1 MVGIFLLIVSITC
14 IFVVKF
20 VWTKN
25 VARKTKYFLFYYF
38 IQQINIFN
46 NSTYLQFI
54 EETNQHIYNIHWR
67 NQSPY
72 LQFIEETNHH
82 IYNSLKKPIT
92 IFTIHWRNQSTY
104 LQFIEATNHHIYNSL
119 KKPITIFTI
128 HWRNKATYLQFIEE
142 TYHHMYNSYTYY
154 KCLHDLITHLFSIQ
168 FLPLSLQLLK

>member
-1 MVGIFLLIVSITC
+1 MLQEKQNTFFSI
-14 IFVVKF
+14 I
-20 VWTKN
+20 
-25 VARKTKYFLFYYF
+25 LF
-38 IQQINIFN
+38 NK
-46 NSTYLQFI
+46 STYL
-54 EETNQHIYNIHWR
+54 TTQHIYNSLKKPINIFTIHWR

-142 TYHHMYNSYTYY
+142 TYHHIYNSYTYY
-154 KCLHDLITHLFSIQ
+154 KCLHDLITHIFSIQ